1 LIQFKKPAGKFRW
14 AFLLNTILLFRQN
27 HPRMQIKFLNKLI
40 TLIAAL
46 TIATAYLTGCGGDG
60 SPKAVAKDI
69 DVAALME
76 QLMSDNGEDRLNAL
90 IELGDGRENAAPA
103 IDLVVEVLTDDK
115 DPKVRE
121 MAAYVLM
128 MMGEKAGKPALPML
142 KEALENEKNSNVKI
156 NIINAWSAIDPD
168 SAPGNTAPRQP

>member
-1 LIQFKKPAGKFRW
+1 
-14 AFLLNTILLFRQN
+14 
-27 HPRMQIKFLNKLI
+27 MQIKLLKKLM
-40 TLIAAL
+40 TLIATLA
-46 TIATAYLTGCGGDG
+46 IATTYLTGCGGDG
-60 SPKAVAKDI
+60 APKVVAKDI
-69 DVAALME
+69 DVAALMD
-76 QLMSDNGEDRLNAL
+76 QLMSDSVEDRLNAL

-103 IDLVVEVLTDDK
+103 IDLVGEVLTEDK

-128 MMGEKAGKPALPML
+128 MMGENAGKPALPTL
-142 KEALENEKNSNVKI
+142 KEAFENEKHPTVKI